1 MNDGPIVRRI
11 SFDIHGE
18 FITQLAREWF
28 YTGEKSHEKVIEI
41 LMDSMTGT
49 DTPEAQIRRYA
60 EDILLGRAALKGSTA
75 AGTYHLETYEPGE
88 EEQMPQ
94 SMNIWKEVERRK
106 KAEKDLRRM
115 IERWDVA
122 MDHISESTQKEI
134 RKELGEET
142 AEDRQQDS
150 LDSFMKRM
158 MDEENHTTE
167 DYGWLEPDGT
177 FHGVEW
183 GAHQEWAQNY
193 MREREIEEFE
203 EKLRGTME
211 YWGCGGPYNRQEEAI
226 ERRKKQLD
234 ELDDFAMQLNRAKK
248 HETVR
253 MWIFGCRSCGS
264 ITMVN
269 RQPFDDWHECPVCRQ
284 MVHLNSLPS
293 KEFEIVD
300 TGETWQEQIKRAAE
314 EGNSWQ

>member
-122 MDHISESTQKEI
+122 MDHISESTQREI

-142 AEDRQQDS
+142 AEDRQQDA
-150 LDSFMKRM
+150 LDSFMARM
-158 MDEENHTTE
+158 MDKEDHTTE

-177 FHGVEW
+177 FHAVEW
-183 GAHQEWAQNY
+183 GNHQEWANDY
-193 MREREIEEFE
+193 LD
-203 EKLRGTME
+203 KNLT
-211 YWGCGGPYNRQEEAI
+211 QEERFAAMVEINASGMVKSSPDVIGAADYLVRRGWVLLHNPQQGIAI
-226 ERRKKQLD
+226 PTRDIAREYTKAQ
-234 ELDDFAMQLNRAKK
+234 
-248 HETVR
+248 
-253 MWIFGCRSCGS
+253 
-264 ITMVN
+264 
-269 RQPFDDWHECPVCRQ
+269 
-284 MVHLNSLPS
+284 
-293 KEFEIVD
+293 KEFLYDYYMERDCKEEANAI
-300 TGETWQEQIKRAAE
+300 WQDE
-314 EGNSWQ
+314 

>member
-94 SMNIWKEVERRK
+94 NMNIWKEVERRK

-122 MDHISESTQKEI
+122 MDHISESTQREI

-142 AEDRQQDS
+142 AEDRQQDA
-150 LDSFMKRM
+150 LAGFMKRM
-158 MDEENHTTE
+158 MDEEDHTTE

-177 FHGVEW
+177 FHGVGW
-183 GAHQEWAQNY
+183 GDHQEWANNY
-193 MREREIEEFE
+193 LE
-203 EKLRGTME
+203 EKLTEEERFNAMIEINASGMAKCSADIVGAGDYLIRRGWVLLHNPSQGIAIPTRDFSRE
-211 YWGCGGPYNRQEEAI
+211 YTKAQ
-226 ERRKKQLD
+226 
-234 ELDDFAMQLNRAKK
+234 
-248 HETVR
+248 
-253 MWIFGCRSCGS
+253 
-264 ITMVN
+264 
-269 RQPFDDWHECPVCRQ
+269 
-284 MVHLNSLPS
+284 
-293 KEFEIVD
+293 KEFLYDYYMERNCKKEANAI
-300 TGETWQEQIKRAAE
+300 WQEDE
-314 EGNSWQ
+314 

>member
-1 MNDGPIVRRI
+1 MSNGPIVRRI

-60 EDILLGRAALKGSTA
+60 EDILLGRADLKGSTA

-122 MDHISESTQKEI
+122 MDHISESTQREI

-142 AEDRQQDS
+142 AEDRQQDA
-150 LDSFMKRM
+150 LGSFMKRM
-158 MDEENHTTE
+158 MDEEDHTTE
-167 DYGWLEPDGT
+167 DYGWLEPNGT
-177 FHGVEW
+177 FHAVEW
-183 GAHQEWAQNY
+183 GNHQEWANDY
-193 MREREIEEFE
+193 LD
-203 EKLRGTME
+203 KNLT
-211 YWGCGGPYNRQEEAI
+211 QEERFAAMVEINASGMVKSSTDVIGAADYLVRRGWVLLHNPQQGIAI
-226 ERRKKQLD
+226 PTRD
-234 ELDDFAMQLNRAKK
+234 
-248 HETVR
+248 
-253 MWIFGCRSCGS
+253 
-264 ITMVN
+264 IT
-269 RQPFDDWHECPVCRQ
+269 REYTKAQ
-284 MVHLNSLPS
+284 
-293 KEFEIVD
+293 KEFLYDYYMERDCKEEANAI
-300 TGETWQEQIKRAAE
+300 WQDE
-314 EGNSWQ
+314 

>member
-122 MDHISESTQKEI
+122 MDHLWMVRAGRNFSWSGMGSASGMGAELHE
-134 RKELGEET
+134 RKI
-142 AEDRQQDS
+142 
-150 LDSFMKRM
+150 
-158 MDEENHTTE
+158 
-167 DYGWLEPDGT
+167 P
-177 FHGVEW
+177 
-183 GAHQEWAQNY
+183 
-193 MREREIEEFE
+193 
-203 EKLRGTME
+203 
-211 YWGCGGPYNRQEEAI
+211 GGSN
-226 ERRKKQLD
+226 ERR
-234 ELDDFAMQLNRAKK
+234 
-248 HETVR
+248 H
-253 MWIFGCRSCGS
+253 
-264 ITMVN
+264 
-269 RQPFDDWHECPVCRQ
+269 
-284 MVHLNSLPS
+284 
-293 KEFEIVD
+293 
-300 TGETWQEQIKRAAE
+300 
-314 EGNSWQ
+314 